1 MKSEKYDY
9 SAAAQRIKD
18 LRSKV
23 IAQKGETV
31 EGLSLI
37 DTPSKQNSSSRKS
50 AAKVQEIN

>member
-9 SAAAQRIKD
+9 SAAAQRIND

-23 IAQKGETV
+23 IAQKGESV

>member
-18 LRSKV
+18 LRRKV
-23 IAQKGETV
+23 IAQKGESV

>member
-1 MKSEKYDY
+1 MENDKYDY

-18 LRSKV
+18 LRRKV
-23 IAQKGETV
+23 IAQKGESV

-37 DTPSKQNSSSRKS
+37 DAPNTQNSSTRKA

>member
-23 IAQKGETV
+23 IAQKGEAV

-50 AAKVQEIN
+50 VAKVQEIN